1 MAIRNLLIKLDA
13 QEVMQLMLTQRN
25 FDISTHLKSSI
36 GRGGSRPR

>member
-13 QEVMQLMLTQRN
+13 QEVMQLML

-36 GRGGSRPR
+36 GVAQGLGN